1 MSDAKY
7 PSNPWGPFAS
17 DPWSPILDMGTG
29 DAFDAAVRDARRI
42 RLAEERADLA
52 LREMEE
58 ERQRSK
64 GQAKISG

>member
-1 MSDAKY
+1 MGEAKY

-29 DAFDAAVRDARRI
+29 EAWDAAVQAARHIRI
-42 RLAEERADLA
+42 AEERADAA

-58 ERQRSK
+58 ERRLSK
-64 GQAKISG
+64 VR